1 MHDYQEACMAKLEAF
16 LKKVPVIARLRSE
29 ELPTILERPASES
42 NSISSALTLDEVLT
56 HEDVT
61 IRKKSDERK
70 ESRKK
75 STASNFI
82 ETINSI
88 VEHF

>member
-1 MHDYQEACMAKLEAF
+1 MAKLEAF
-16 LKKVPVIARLRSE
+16 LKKVPVLARLRSE

-42 NSISSALTLDEVLT
+42 NSVSSALTLDEVLA
-56 HEDVT
+56 HEDAT
-61 IRKKSDERK
+61 RRKSDDRK